1 MPCPEM
7 GDARLKALIDT
18 VHAERG
24 KELKE
29 AIPLPPKLVIS
40 LEVMLPK
47 LILEKKDAAAITVW
61 WVLILIYASLR
72 FDAGVHVAP
81 SSLEM
86 TSEALL
92 GVVWETKVERKRRGT
107 RFAVPACSISGVE
120 LGLVQCRASL
130 IETILFKSSSPRKSS
145 MRPQ

>member
-72 FDAGVHVAP
+72 FDAGVHVA
-81 SSLEM
+81 M
-86 TSEALL
+86 
-92 GVVWETKVERKRRGT
+92 
-107 RFAVPACSISGVE
+107 SI
-120 LGLVQCRASL
+120 
-130 IETILFKSSSPRKSS
+130 PRDDL
-145 MRPQ
+145 